1 MTAALRNELLKMFAR
16 KRTYIGF
23 GAFVVVQCAILFLLQ
38 LPKAKRAFQQLLENN
53 SYVFEEYYSGLTLA
67 VLIIMFTVAMLGVL
81 YLALVG
87 GDIVSKEVEDGT
99 MRMIMS
105 RPISRLRLL
114 WVKWVACAIYT
125 FVLILF
131 IGMTSL
137 LAGVIYRSGLGKL
150 FVFAPLEQIFAV
162 YGMREGL
169 WRYGQAIC
177 FLGLSLQVVSGM
189 AFMFSCFNMKPAA
202 ATIVT
207 LSVMF
212 LDFVLHNIPYFVSF
226 KKWFISYHTACW
238 LRTFQPDVMWWGITE
253 SLLYLAA
260 LTLSFWVIGA
270 MYFCSRD
277 FKA

>member
-1 MTAALRNELLKMFAR
+1 MSAALRNELLKLFAR

-38 LPKAKRAFQQLLENN
+38 LPKAKRAFRQLLENM
-53 SYVFEEYYSGLTLA
+53 SYAFDDYYSGLTLA
-67 VLIIMFTVAMLGVL
+67 VLIIMFTVALLGVL
-81 YLALVG
+81 YLALVA
-87 GDIVSKEVEDGT
+87 GDVVSKEVEDGT
-99 MRMIMS
+99 MRMILS

-114 WVKWVACAIYT
+114 WVKWVACALYT

-131 IGMTSL
+131 IGLTSL
-137 LAGVIYRSGLGKL
+137 AAGVIYRGGLGKL
-150 FVFAPLEQIFAV
+150 FVFAPLEQLFAV
-162 YGMREGL
+162 FGTGEGL
-169 WRYGQAIC
+169 WRYWRAIC

-212 LDFVLHNIPYFVSF
+212 LDFVLHNIPYFVSI

-238 LRTFQPDVMWWGITE
+238 LRTFQPEVMWWGIAE
-253 SLLYLAA
+253 SVLYLAA

-270 MYFCSRD
+270 MYFCARD